1 VCLCVCLCVCVC
13 VRERERERVFDEVN
27 ISVGVIGSTSIP
39 LCETLAICLN
49 LFDLVIFSLK

>member
-1 VCLCVCLCVCVC
+1 VCVCVC
-13 VRERERERVFDEVN
+13 VCERERERVFDEVN